1 VIKTCQS
8 CGAVNGEPD
17 DICCS
22 CDAPLGVRGRS
33 PASRQVATQT
43 EANVAIEPEWR
54 REVSNKLRQY
64 RARRRGVSAELQTV
78 LPFEP
83 DPPRQHRDPAAEFS
97 EIFAPAPEKP
107 SPEKSVREPR
117 KRRSERF
124 EIAIPELEFAPSIAN
139 ISVDD
144 PVSVVEGLTN
154 IEMYPVASLP
164 ERRLAALVDVGLLL
178 FTYGGMLAL
187 FTVLGGHVGMNKLDL
202 TVAVATL
209 ALFYAQYFALFT
221 VFGGSTPGM
230 MVQGLHVVSFKGQT
244 PTSRQLAWRSLGY
257 LISAGSCFLGFIWA
271 LWDDDQL
278 CWQDRISHTYLTW
291 NEGDTPS

>member
-8 CGAVNGEPD
+8 CGAVNGEPS
-17 DICCS
+17 DICCF
-22 CDAPLGVRGRS
+22 CDAPLGGRGRL

-43 EANVAIEPEWR
+43 EGNLAIEPEWR

-64 RARRRGVSAELQTV
+64 RARRSGVSAELQTV

-83 DPPRQHRDPAAEFS
+83 DSPQQMEPIDERP
-97 EIFAPAPEKP
+97 EILAPDR
-107 SPEKSVREPR
+107 EKSVREPR
-117 KRRSERF
+117 KRSSEKS
-124 EIAIPELEFAPSIAN
+124 EIAMPDLDLAPTLENFSIVEPAPL
-139 ISVDD
+139 
-144 PVSVVEGLTN
+144 VEGLTN
-154 IEMYPVASLP
+154 TDLYPVASLP
-164 ERRLAALVDVGLLL
+164 NRRLAALVDVGLLF

-187 FTVLGGHVGMNKLDL
+187 FTVLGGHIGLNKLDL

-209 ALFYAQYFALFT
+209 GLFYAQYFALFT

-230 MVQGLHVVSFKGQT
+230 MVQGLRVVSFKGET

-271 LWDDDQL
+271 IWDDEQL
-278 CWQDRISHTYLTW
+278 CWQDRISHTYLTS
-291 NEGDTPS
+291 NEGNTLT